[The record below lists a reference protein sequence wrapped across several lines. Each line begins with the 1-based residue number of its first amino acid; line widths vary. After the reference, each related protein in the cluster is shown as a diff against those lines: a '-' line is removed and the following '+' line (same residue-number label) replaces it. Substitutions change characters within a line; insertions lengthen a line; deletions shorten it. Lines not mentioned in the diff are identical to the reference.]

1 MFLQTADIIYNFKI
15 FGLGVGSWGKGL
27 DSQLLGA
34 EKKCSTPEL
43 LVIEA
48 LARIGK
54 RSGVEEKVCNWGK
67 VWSRRKSGI
76 EKTNVKH
83 KRGRE
88 SPKVGSPGKLGA
100 DATPIY
106 LKCV

>member
-1 MFLQTADIIYNFKI
+1 M
-15 FGLGVGSWGKGL
+15 
-27 DSQLLGA
+27 
-34 EKKCSTPEL
+34 

-88 SPKVGSPGKLGA
+88 LPKVGSPGKLGA
-100 DATPIY
+100 DATPNFGPNFCLFALGAIFEPQNDSST
-106 LKCV
+106 L